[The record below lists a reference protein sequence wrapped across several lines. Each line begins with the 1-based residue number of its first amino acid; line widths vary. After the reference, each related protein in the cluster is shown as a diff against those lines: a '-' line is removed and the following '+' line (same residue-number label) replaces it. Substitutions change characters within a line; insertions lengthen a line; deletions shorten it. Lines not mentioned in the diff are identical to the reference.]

1 MVAVSV
7 KDSWRLLPLIIRK
20 GEYSMK
26 SKLLTTAMG
35 ILVLFVL
42 CLSAAAEET
51 HEHSFENHMCV
62 TCELQ
67 EAGLYYNGE
76 FKLTWQELLD
86 RGFIRVETKKG
97 DVILYTD
104 NDELQGDMVIAEGV
118 TKIGNSGFDKV
129 KLSSVTFPTTLKVVG
144 DNAFG
149 GSAISTFNMNEGL
162 EEIGGSAFLSCP
174 NITIATF
181 PTSVKKV
188 GSYAYAYCM
197 NLESVIVRE
206 GETIEFGG
214 SAFYRCYAL
223 KTADLHSV
231 KAVHGFED
239 CTALETV
246 MLYEGVTHI
255 GREAFSNCGA
265 LKTINLPSTVIYIG
279 NEAFNRCSSLTEMRI
294 PDGVTELND
303 RTFYMCSS
311 LTTLYVGKGLTQI
324 NTCAIPF
331 TGLQAI
337 YLPKGLTRCV
347 GIFREQPAWATE
359 VPAVTVYYEGD
370 EFDWMLVEK
379 GDSFDNAQVR
389 CNVNYTYE
397 SFLDEVS
404 ATLATPEPS
413 ATPTAEPTATP
424 TAAPTATPTATTSPT
439 HTPAPT
445 HTTEPAEMQTS
456 TPARMSIPGEM
467 GVYQQVAQ
475 QAYVNSYL
483 TASSGIYGAAQAVD
497 GDEETCWQFSTK
509 KIALGEAAL
518 DIGIQPGS
526 IVDELWIKN
535 GFWYINNGLD
545 QYTRNGRPKAIGISF
560 LYDGEADFQDEIVLT
575 LKDDKARKDWQK
587 VTLGRHENVS
597 AVRIRVISI
606 YQGTKFKTD
615 VAISEVMLV
624 ECENATTRIVYD
636 TLQRGSKGDEVLVMK
651 ERLQVLGYFKKGAE
665 LSTAYNDTCAERVKQ
680 FQKVNGLP
688 QTGIADHQ
696 TLVLLYSDAALPK
709 SN

>member
-1 MVAVSV
+1 
-7 KDSWRLLPLIIRK
+7 
-20 GEYSMK
+20 MK
-26 SKLLTTAMG
+26 NKLLTTAMG
-35 ILVLFVL
+35 ILILFVL

-51 HEHSFENHMCV
+51 HEHTFENHMCV

-86 RGFIRVETKKG
+86 RGFIRVENKKG

-144 DNAFG
+144 YQAFG
-149 GSAISTFNMNEGL
+149 SAQISKVYMNEGL
-162 EEIGGSAFLSCP
+162 EEIGESAFSRCP

-181 PTSVKKV
+181 PTSVKIV
-188 GSYAYAYCM
+188 GSYAYAYCE
-197 NLESVIVRE
+197 NLVSVVVRE
-206 GETIEFGG
+206 GETIEFGDR
-214 SAFYRCYAL
+214 AFYRCNAL

-231 KAVHGFED
+231 KVVHGFED

-246 MLYEGVTHI
+246 VLYEGVTHI
-255 GREAFSNCGA
+255 GRAAFSNCGA

-279 NEAFNRCSSLTEMRI
+279 NGAFNRCSSLTEMRI

-337 YLPKGLTRCV
+337 YLPKGLTRCI

-370 EFDWMLVEK
+370 DFDWMLVEK

-413 ATPTAEPTATP
+413 ATPTAEPTATL
-424 TAAPTATPTATTSPT
+424 TAAPTATPTAVATPTMTTSPT
-439 HTPAPT
+439 HTSVPT
-445 HTTEPAEMQTS
+445 YTTEPAEKQSS
-456 TPARMSIPGEM
+456 TPERMSIPGEK

-475 QAYVNSYL
+475 QAYANSYL
-483 TASSGIYGAAQAVD
+483 TASSGIYGATQAVD
-497 GDEETCWQFSTK
+497 GKEETCWQFSTK

-545 QYTRNGRPKAIGISF
+545 QYTRNGRPKTIGISF
-560 LYDGEADFQDEIVLT
+560 LYDGEEDFQDEIVLT

-587 VTLGRHENVS
+587 VALGRHENVS
-597 AVRIRVISI
+597 AVRIRILSI
-606 YQGTKFKTD
+606 FKGTKFKTD
-615 VAISEVMLV
+615 VAISEIMLV
-624 ECENATTRIVYD
+624 EREGTPSTVFYE
-636 TLQRGSKGDEVLVMK
+636 TLERGSKSVEVLSMK
-651 ERLQVLGYFKKGAE
+651 ERLRELGYFKKNAE
-665 LSTAYNDTCAERVKQ
+665 LSDSYNDTCVERVKQ

-688 QTGIADHQ
+688 QTGVADSL
-696 TLVLLYSDAALPK
+696 TLMMIYSDTALPK
-709 SN
+709 DN